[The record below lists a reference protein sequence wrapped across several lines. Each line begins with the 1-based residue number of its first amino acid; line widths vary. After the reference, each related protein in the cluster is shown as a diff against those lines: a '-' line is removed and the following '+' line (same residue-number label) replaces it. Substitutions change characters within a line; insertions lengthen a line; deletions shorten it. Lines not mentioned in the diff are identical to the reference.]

1 MRTSIK
7 LAKDYGGKRK
17 WTMGFDNRIFTVRL
31 DDEAIEQLRSDP
43 LVKKVVVS
51 GKARI
56 LQYPIPAYDY
66 GAVNEDWGVTR
77 LFPSLAWAKGIYGQ
91 GIKVCVIDS
100 GISRSAGRW
109 AALYGEELPSSTSRF
124 GEGEGE
130 KSHPAFWKA
139 GVSVY
144 KGGYDFVEEA
154 IAPDYGYFANDDGN
168 GHGTWTSGIIAEQH
182 SGIVGRYKGIAPG
195 VDLYHCKVLNIFG
208 EGDWADVAAAVDWA
222 RTNGM
227 DIISM
232 SLGGAENDVTLQAA
246 CNAARNAG
254 ILIVAAAGNDGP
266 GENTVNFPGALSAC
280 VAVAAADY
288 YENVAAFS
296 SRGAAVDLAAP
307 GVDISGPLTE
317 YWANYFYHYYPDLI
331 IPGSGGPGSPS
342 DTIPG
347 IISLR
352 QRNFGSLPPGGWSC
366 GFNQMLVSSGQCR

>member
-1 MRTSIK
+1 M
-7 LAKDYGGKRK
+7 
-17 WTMGFDNRIFTVRL
+17 V
-31 DDEAIEQLRSDP
+31 E
-43 LVKKVVVS
+43 
-51 GKARI
+51 
-56 LQYPIPAYDY
+56 
-66 GAVNEDWGVTR
+66 
-77 LFPSLAWAKGIYGQ
+77 
-91 GIKVCVIDS
+91 
-100 GISRSAGRW
+100 SRPNMIWVWFCER
-109 AALYGEELPSSTSRF
+109 RR
-124 GEGEGE
+124 
-130 KSHPAFWKA
+130 
-139 GVSVY
+139 
-144 KGGYDFVEEA
+144 
-154 IAPDYGYFANDDGN
+154 N

-195 VDLYHCKVLNIFG
+195 VDLYHCKALNIFG

-347 IISLR
+347 LYLCASGTSAACPLVAGAAALIKCWYPVASVDEIIQHLKDNAR
-352 QRNFGSLPPGGWSC
+352 DI
-366 GFNQMLVSSGQCR
+366 